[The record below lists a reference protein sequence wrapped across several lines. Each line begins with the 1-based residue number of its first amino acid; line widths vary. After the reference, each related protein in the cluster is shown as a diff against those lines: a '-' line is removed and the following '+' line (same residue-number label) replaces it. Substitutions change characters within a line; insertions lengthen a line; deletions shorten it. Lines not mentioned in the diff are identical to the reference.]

1 MTDKAVTGVP
11 SFLSY
16 LQKRM
21 DFIAQVATS
30 PPSWSLVTNC
40 DELIDSFNEQYCLVK
55 NIIRSHQ
62 GTRDGV
68 SFEPHFNKRYD
79 THKGA
84 SLDITIPHGQIG
96 GQAFYTILEN
106 IVRNTAKYGD
116 PKQLDAIKDVPG
128 NGKLEF
134 TILVKDSWDKKN
146 TGWAK
151 DFYQV
156 QIIDRLLTEDHKNP
170 EEDVVVRLNSFL
182 RQPLTDPATGVVM
195 PKHWGM
201 KEIKICAAY
210 LRMVKQDQIDDM
222 FDKWDKGLEG
232 EPPPIIRASLENAH
246 PVDGKRKGNLTY
258 TLYLLR
264 PKTALVVLPP
274 LKEVETFRRAGVE
287 FWSKAEFTRRITQ
300 GESPRHEFLVLP
312 KPANLNEWN
321 WLANN
326 QNRFSPRLI
335 VLDCDE
341 DSIPPITHYRQLKR
355 TLAFMP
361 TPSITTP
368 VVLLDTLRKCWVD
381 KWWGDFEIYVRWFR
395 HKDTI
400 AERGGPEAT
409 DRWPDLP
416 ADAPNRWLVFD
427 HKSEVDKTSLFKTAA
442 YHEAISWGSPTADML
457 EKRGQVHGLN
467 AEQMTS
473 EMVERQRRLR
483 LKEMAA
489 LSVAVIDERVWL
501 EKDGLASVGVKY
513 YTKTA
518 TSRYDVWRKRRVYL
532 QDTNEV
538 LRDFGKFVDSL
549 VPPRGRA
556 HFDFLIIHQGII
568 DGVRDRLGAKFEE
581 RWTSLRRKARWLVVD
596 SGRGQPEQARAD
608 DLRWV
613 EYSNLAECLIQYAG
627 DKLKLAELLWTLRA
641 SSKSGVSA

>member
-1 MTDKAVTGVP
+1 MTSEAMIGVP
-11 SFLSY
+11 AFLSY

-30 PPSWSLVTNC
+30 APSWCLVTSC
-40 DELIDSFNEQYCLVK
+40 DDLIDSFNKQYCLVK

-62 GTRDGV
+62 GARDGV
-68 SFEPHFNKRYD
+68 SFEPYFNKRYD
-79 THKGA
+79 TPKSGA
-84 SLDITIPHGQIG
+84 PDISIPHGQIG

-128 NGKLEF
+128 SGRLEF
-134 TILVKDSWDKKN
+134 TITVKDAWDKTN
-146 TGWAK
+146 TGWVK

-156 QIIDRLLTEDHKNP
+156 QIIDHLLTEDHQHP
-170 EEDVVVRLNSFL
+170 DEDVVAKLNGFL
-182 RQPLTDPATGVVM
+182 SQPLTDAATGVVM

-210 LRMVKQDQIDDM
+210 LRMVKQDQIDDK
-222 FDKWDKGLEG
+222 FEKWNKGLEVG
-232 EPPPIIRASLENAH
+232 QPPIIRASLENAR
-246 PVDGKRKGNLTY
+246 PVQGKRKGNLTY

-274 LKEVETFRRAGVE
+274 VRETESFRQAGVE
-287 FWSKAEFTRRITQ
+287 FWSKTEFQRRIEQ
-300 GESPRHEFLVLP
+300 GESPRHDFLVVP
-312 KPANLNEWN
+312 KPANYTEWN
-321 WLANN
+321 WLADNL
-326 QNRFSPRLI
+326 NRFSPRVI
-335 VLDCDE
+335 VLDCNE
-341 DSIPPITHYRQLKR
+341 DAVPPIKHQGQLKR

-361 TPSITTP
+361 TPPLRTP
-368 VVLLDTLRKCWVD
+368 ALLLDTLRKCWVD
-381 KWWGDFEIYVRWFR
+381 RWWGDFEVYARWFR
-395 HKDTI
+395 FKDTV
-400 AERGGPEAT
+400 AERGDPEET
-409 DRWPDLP
+409 DEWPALP
-416 ADAPNRWLVFD
+416 PDAPSRWLVFD
-427 HKSEVDKTSLFKTAA
+427 HKSDADRTTLYRTAA
-442 YHEAISWGSPTADML
+442 YHESIYFGSPTAEML
-457 EKRGQVHGLN
+457 EKRGQAHGINGVHL
-467 AEQMTS
+467 TT

-501 EKDGLASVGVKY
+501 EKDGLAPSGVKKY
-513 YTKTA
+513 SKRA
-518 TSRYDVWRKRRVYL
+518 TSRYDVWRKRRVYM
-532 QDTNEV
+532 QDTNEA

-549 VPPRGRA
+549 TPPRGRYL
-556 HFDFLIIHQGII
+556 FDFLIIHQGII
-568 DGVRDRLGAKFEE
+568 DGVKDRMGGKFEE

-627 DKLKLAELLWTLRA
+627 DKMRLVELLWTLRA
-641 SSKSGVSA
+641 SSRNGVSG